1 MKEKIASLQEK
12 FQQELHSCTS
22 VKELEALK
30 IRILGKKGL
39 LQECLKDLKNV
50 PADQKP
56 QAGKIVNDCKVFLE
70 KSIDNTLQKLLSQEE
85 EKKLQTEHIDITL
98 PARSKWAGS
107 KHPITHVMDEMI
119 DIFVSMGFAVQ
130 YAPELDSEYYNF
142 DVLNMPEDH
151 SARQMQDTFYAAP
164 GTVLRT
170 HCTNL
175 QGHIMERNNP
185 PLRLIC
191 PGRCYRNESISSRSH
206 AFFHQI
212 DGFYVDEH
220 VSFQDLYA
228 TLSEFCRRFFK
239 KDVDVRMRP
248 SYFPFVEPG
257 VELDITC
264 LLCDAKGCNICKHSG
279 WLEVLGAGMIHPQV
293 FRNVGLDP
301 EKYTGYAWGMGVER
315 TVLLRH
321 GISDIRL
328 FSENDMRFLRQFVSV

>member
-1 MKEKIASLQEK
+1 VKEKIASLQHE
-12 FQQELHSCTS
+12 FQQELQACTS
-22 VKELEALK
+22 AKDLEPIK
-30 IRILGKKGL
+30 IRYLGKKGL
-39 LQECLKDLKNV
+39 LQELLKELKNLS
-50 PADQKP
+50 PDEKP
-56 QAGKIVNDCKVFLE
+56 QAGKFVNECKSFLE
-70 KSIDNTLQKLLSQEE
+70 IKVEETQEKLIDQEQNIRLHSE
-85 EKKLQTEHIDITL
+85 TIDITL
-98 PARSKWAGS
+98 PGRTMWTGS

-119 DIFVSMGFAVQ
+119 DIFVTLGFSVQ
-130 YAPELDSEYYNF
+130 YAPEIDSEYYNF

-164 GTVLRT
+164 GVVMRT

-185 PLRLIC
+185 PFRLIC
-191 PGRCYRNESISSRSH
+191 PGRCFRNESISSRSH

-212 DGFYVDEH
+212 DGFYVDED
-220 VSFQDLYA
+220 VSFQDLYQ

-264 LLCDAKGCNICKHSG
+264 LLCNAKGCNICKHSG

-328 FSENDMRFLRQFVSV
+328 FSENDMRFLQQFVSV